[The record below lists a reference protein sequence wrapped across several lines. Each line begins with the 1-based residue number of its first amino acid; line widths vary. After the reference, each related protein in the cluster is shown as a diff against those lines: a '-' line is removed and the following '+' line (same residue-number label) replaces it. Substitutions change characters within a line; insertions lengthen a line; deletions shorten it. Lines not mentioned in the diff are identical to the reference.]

1 VQAFQEHLLSSNSTL
16 VSNDTMHGVDV
27 FTPLLPENVPEIDAD
42 LVNEFAGK
50 YGWAGDARSFPL
62 PYIHIFKWSSVDLLL

>member
-1 VQAFQEHLLSSNSTL
+1 
-16 VSNDTMHGVDV
+16 MHGVDV
-27 FTPLLPENVPEIDAD
+27 FTPLLPDNVPEIDAD